1 MSKKVLLKFQTI
13 TAGSMAGNLASSVTN
28 IEFLDN
34 IGVQL
39 NFTTSDAVGT
49 FQVQVSMDYSPVNPT
64 AANWINL
71 SLSPAPVAA
80 SANDSIYI
88 DLNQLSA
95 PWIRTTYTRTSGSGT
110 LDAFICGKE
119 V

>member
-1 MSKKVLLKFQTI
+1 
-13 TAGSMAGNLASSVTN
+13 MAANVASSVTN

-34 IGVQL
+34 IGVQF

-49 FQVQVSMDYSPVNPT
+49 FQVQVSMDYNPVAPT
-64 AANWINL
+64 AANWVNL
-71 SLSPAPVAA
+71 ALSPAPVAA

-88 DLNQLSA
+88 DMNQLSA
-95 PWIRTTYTRTSGSGT
+95 PWLRSTYTRTSGSGT
-110 LDAFICGKE
+110 LNAFICGKE

>member
-1 MSKKVLLKFQTI
+1 
-13 TAGSMAGNLASSVTN
+13 MATNLVSPVTQ
-28 IEFLDN
+28 IEFMDN

-49 FQVQVSMDYSPVNPT
+49 FNVQVSMDHTQDQYGNVTN
-64 AANWINL
+64 AGNWINL
-71 SLSPAPVAA
+71 ALSPSPVAA
-80 SANDSIYI
+80 SADNQIFI

-95 PWIRTTYTRTSGSGT
+95 PYLRVIYTRVSGSGT
-110 LDAFICGKE
+110 LNGYICGKS